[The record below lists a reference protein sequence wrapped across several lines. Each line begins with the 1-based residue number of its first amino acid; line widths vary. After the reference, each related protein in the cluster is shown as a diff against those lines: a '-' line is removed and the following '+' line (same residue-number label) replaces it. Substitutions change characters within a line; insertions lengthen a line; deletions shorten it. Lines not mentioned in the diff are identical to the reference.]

1 MGATG
6 NDIGPELTTI
16 GKKFD
21 KIALLDAIINPNAS
35 IVFGYEPWLVNT
47 KDGESVFGF
56 LVADNKQSV
65 VIKDIS
71 GNKHVIAQSKIS
83 SKKKQANSL
92 MPDPSTMALSEKN
105 IADIAAFLL
114 SGKK

>member
-1 MGATG
+1 MVG
-6 NDIGPELTTI
+6 E
-16 GKKFD
+16 
-21 KIALLDAIINPNAS
+21 
-35 IVFGYEPWLVNT
+35 Y

-71 GNKHVIAQSKIS
+71 GNKHVIAQAKIS

-92 MPDPSTMALSEKN
+92 MPDPSAMGFVRKN

-114 SGKK
+114 SGKE